1 MTQTGRCY
9 CGDITYETHADP
21 VWQAQCHCREC
32 QYISGGGPNYFMM
45 IPEDAFNYT
54 KGIPQQFSRSDL
66 ETPRTRDFCG
76 NCGTHLLTRLPGRPL
91 LVLKVGTLDD
101 PKAYTG
107 PEMAIFTCDQQPFHV
122 IAEGLPTADKLP
134 PPRD

>member
-1 MTQTGRCY
+1 MTITGRCY
-9 CGDITYETHADP
+9 CGDITYSATGAP

-45 IPEDAFNYT
+45 IPEEGFSYT
-54 KGIPQQFSRSDL
+54 NGVPAQFTRSDL
-66 ETPRTRDFCG
+66 ETARTRDFCG
-76 NCGTHLLTRLPGRPL
+76 RCGTHVLTRLPGRPV

-101 PKAYTG
+101 PGAYSG
-107 PEMAIFTCDQQPFHV
+107 PEMAIFTCDIQDFHV

-134 PPRD
+134 PPRE